1 MPARVAKLADA
12 RDLKSRVLKG
22 TYRFNSDP
30 GHQLE
35 PDPSAGL
42 GISPAGLGR
51 PAKRLNLIVAAT
63 LS

>member
-1 MPARVAKLADA
+1 MNGS
-12 RDLKSRVLKG
+12 DLKSRVLKG